1 MTSGR
6 RLLGV
11 MVLAAALPAAAGACR
26 AGDGQR
32 TVQIDIRHSRFS
44 TEALEVEPGQTVR
57 FELRNLD
64 PIDHEFILG
73 DREVQ
78 QRHEDGTEPYHPP
91 RPGEVTVLA
100 GTTATTTFTF
110 GEPGGLLF
118 GCHLPGHWDYG
129 MRGTVLVG

>member
-1 MTSGR
+1 VTSGR

-11 MVLAAALPAAAGACR
+11 MALAAALPAAAGACR
-26 AGDGQR
+26 AGDGER
-32 TVQIDIRHSRFS
+32 TVQINIRHSRFS

-91 RPGEVTVLA
+91 KPGEVTVLA

-118 GCHLPGHWDYG
+118 GCHLPGHWAYG